1 LISHINAD
9 IWLDFLKVELIN
21 SSPKG
26 NQMEDKIIEDYKKT
40 GSCLAT
46 SEKFRFAGWSYN
58 KVIRLLRQRKVIKK
72 PGNFYGSEQPL
83 QVDNSR
89 EFRYLTDKDL
99 NFENEIKT
107 KIF

>member
-1 LISHINAD
+1 
-9 IWLDFLKVELIN
+9 
-21 SSPKG
+21 
-26 NQMEDKIIEDYKKT
+26 MEDRIIQDYLKT

-72 PGNFYGSEQPL
+72 PGNFYGAEQPL

-89 EFRYLTDKDL
+89 EFRYLNDSVLD
-99 NFENEIKT
+99 FENEIKT
-107 KIF
+107 ALW

>member
-1 LISHINAD
+1 
-9 IWLDFLKVELIN
+9 
-21 SSPKG
+21 
-26 NQMEDKIIEDYKKT
+26 MEDKIIEDYKKT

-58 KVIRLLRQRKVIKK
+58 KVIRLLRKRKVIKK

-89 EFRYLTDKDL
+89 EFKYLNDSVLD
-99 NFENEIKT
+99 FENEIKT
-107 KIF
+107 KLW

>member
-1 LISHINAD
+1 
-9 IWLDFLKVELIN
+9 
-21 SSPKG
+21 
-26 NQMEDKIIEDYKKT
+26 MEDKIIEDYKKT

-72 PGNFYGSEQPL
+72 PGNFYGSKQPL